1 MSNYTYETVSPKTVD
16 KNSIKC
22 LKLALI
28 GAVSLFV
35 PLTLGFSSNS
45 SEKFN
50 ESAEVYAYRPLSE
63 SADTGTNFD
72 ATQLEDDEL
81 YPAAS
86 TYTNTGAEASL
97 RTINDYDELV
107 NSLIL
112 QLKEDEENETFF
124 SSDYITNLFSQ
135 NSTMCVSVLKKA
147 FSLEEYKY
155 ASLVIDAIRLSNADF
170 LQQWFKD
177 LLNTGMQKEE
187 HSVYMKEICE
197 LYEEELS
204 KL

>member
-1 MSNYTYETVSPKTVD
+1 MSNYTYETVSSKTVD

-50 ESAEVYAYRPLSE
+50 ERVEVYAYRPLSE

-72 ATQLEDDEL
+72 ATQLEGDEL

-86 TYTNTGAEASL
+86 TYTNMGAEASL
-97 RTINDYDELV
+97 AKINNEYKCV

-112 QLKEDEENETFF
+112 QLKEDEENETFLA
-124 SSDYITNLFSQ
+124 SDYITNLYFQ
-135 NSTMCVSVLKKA
+135 NEAMCVSVLKKA

-155 ASLVIDAIRLSNADF
+155 APLVVDAIRLSEADF

-177 LLNTGMQKEE
+177 LLIKGMQKQE
-187 HSVYMKEICE
+187 HRIYMEEICE
-197 LYEEELS
+197 LYEEEL
-204 KL
+204 KTL